1 MESKKKG
8 YEKQL
13 KMVTNTPIS
22 TSPNAKIGK
31 STNEI
36 IKSVTTNI
44 SEKIQSEKPFIKPFT
59 DLISI
64 ETSIKPSTYTSVKPP
79 SDLISIE
86 TSIKPS
92 SDTLVKVEKKKKGK
106 SKSSQKAKSTGNKSK
121 AITQKKPDAF
131 SNIKEETDKKSIAS
145 KKISKFMR
153 SKKSKAIT
161 QKKTDAFSNTK
172 EETDTKSIASKK
184 ISKFMRINKKKS
196 RSRYIKRFC
205 SDPGLCIAFDIS
217 TRQKINE
224 HFDFFSSLH
233 YISDDIKQI
242 GKKSANGFIKEVKFT
257 HDDYSAYAVLKSS
270 KSNDTYT
277 TDNLVYEYIAGQYIN
292 HQCNYLPCFVETY
305 GLFYY
310 KDDST
315 WKLFEEQT
323 TTTPQNFIDG
333 LELQTSTDI
342 DYAKACK
349 QSQYAAILTQ
359 YIHGAQLLHSFIRN
373 TLDYSSYQMIYQM
386 PYILYQVY
394 FALAQIKHNF
404 THYDLHTSNVMLYLP
419 EKGKYI
425 EYIYHLS
432 DNKEVRFKCPYLV
445 KIIDYGRCF
454 FKWDPID
461 IDKNKDIDRKNKERN
476 PVLSEKEKI
485 YTSSPDIYKYLCD
498 EEECKYVET
507 DQEGKTHEYTCGKK
521 FGFSWLDNPRKK
533 TTRKYFISS
542 SRSNVSHD
550 LRLLYIVGQALLHDK
565 AHEFN
570 EANRKPDEIKVSKEI
585 NELFKKIV
593 YAVGLKADDN
603 HSGTKENKSSG
614 LPSRIQNVLDA
625 EKALRELLIS
635 RPFIKLNN
643 FKYSDKAKRMG
654 TLHIYTD
661 GTQMKFDK

>member
-1 MESKKKG
+1 MESKK
-8 YEKQL
+8 EKHYQQPLERL
-13 KMVTNTPIS
+13 KTMTPIP
-22 TSPNAKIGK
+22 TSPNAIIGK
-31 STNEI
+31 STNEKV
-36 IKSVTTNI
+36 KSVTTRI
-44 SEKIQSEKPFIKPFT
+44 SEKVP
-59 DLISI
+59 
-64 ETSIKPSTYTSVKPP
+64 SIKPPSDPSVKPSVKPP
-79 SDLISIE
+79 SDP
-86 TSIKPS
+86 SIK
-92 SDTLVKVEKKKKGK
+92 VKQGK
-106 SKSSQKAKSTGNKSK
+106 SKSSQKAKSAVKKSK
-121 AITQKKPDAF
+121 AVTHKKSSLTKANL
-131 SNIKEETDKKSIAS
+131 SKIQEEGTKIDTDVQSIAS
-145 KKISKFMR
+145 KKISNFMR
-153 SKKSKAIT
+153 
-161 QKKTDAFSNTK
+161 F
-172 EETDTKSIASKK
+172 
-184 ISKFMRINKKKS
+184 NKKKS

-205 SDPGLCIAFDIS
+205 SDPGLCIAFDRS

-224 HFDFFSSLH
+224 HFDFFSTLH
-233 YISDDIKQI
+233 YISENIKQI

-270 KSNDTYT
+270 KSSDMYT
-277 TDNLVYEYIAGQYIN
+277 ADNLVYEYIAGQYIN

-310 KDDST
+310 KDDAA
-315 WKLFEEQT
+315 WKLFEQHT

-349 QSQYAAILTQ
+349 QAQYAAILIQ

-373 TLDYSSYQMIYQM
+373 KLDYTSYQMMYQM

-394 FALAQIKHNF
+394 FALAQLKRNF
-404 THYDLHTSNVMLYLP
+404 THYDLHTSNVMLYQP
-419 EKGKYI
+419 SKGKYI

-454 FKWDPID
+454 FKWDPSD
-461 IDKNKDIDRKNKERN
+461 IEKNKENDRINKERN
-476 PVLSEKEKI
+476 PALVEKDKI
-485 YTSSPDIYKYLCD
+485 YTSSPDIYKHLCD

-507 DQEGKTHEYTCGKK
+507 DKEGKTHEYTCGKK

-550 LRLLYIVGQALLHDK
+550 LRLLYIVGETLLHDK

-570 EANRKPDEIKVSKEI
+570 ETNRLPDEINVSNEI

-593 YAVGLKADDN
+593 YAVGLNADDN
-603 HSGTKENKSSG
+603 HSGTEENKASG
-614 LPSRIQNVLDA
+614 LPSRIQNVSDA
-625 EKALRELLIS
+625 EKALRELLTS

-643 FKYSDKAKRMG
+643 FKYSDKTNRLG

-661 GTQMKFDK
+661 GKQMTFDQ